1 MSTLIHIGMG
11 KAGSTSLQRNIFE
24 KVTNINYLTII
35 DKVVID
41 ILYLNSFEFKN
52 KYLENPST
60 LNTTLNKQSTIISCE
75 SLSFFGDQFI
85 ICDRLR
91 QIFNNEVTILFIIRN
106 QFDLIQSL
114 YLERLAGGVYVS
126 FNTFLK
132 QQFLNHQ
139 ISMLPK
145 LNYYNLI
152 KYYKNTFDC
161 NNVKVILFEE
171 LFQNQSNANIEYEF
185 FKEKFNINLKL
196 IKDFKRENKSIP
208 SQLVPLKCL
217 SNYLFRYDGGL
228 GRYDIGTRGINE
240 KRPKRSIQ
248 YIKKQLSNRF
258 FKNRFFS
265 TFFKKKPL
273 SMSDENKN
281 MILKYFSNSNKKLEN
296 EYNLNL
302 KINNYPVN

>member
-1 MSTLIHIGMG
+1 MG

-139 ISMLPK
+139 ISILPK

>member
-1 MSTLIHIGMG
+1 MG

-75 SLSFFGDQFI
+75 LLSFFGDQFI

-139 ISMLPK
+139 ISILPK

>member
-35 DKVVID
+35 DKVVVD
-41 ILYLNSFEFKN
+41 ILYLNSFEFKK

-75 SLSFFGDQFI
+75 LLSFFGDQFI

-171 LFQNQSNANIEYEF
+171 LFQNQ
-185 FKEKFNINLKL
+185 
-196 IKDFKRENKSIP
+196 
-208 SQLVPLKCL
+208 
-217 SNYLFRYDGGL
+217 
-228 GRYDIGTRGINE
+228 
-240 KRPKRSIQ
+240 
-248 YIKKQLSNRF
+248 
-258 FKNRFFS
+258 
-265 TFFKKKPL
+265 
-273 SMSDENKN
+273 
-281 MILKYFSNSNKKLEN
+281 
-296 EYNLNL
+296 
-302 KINNYPVN
+302 

>member
-35 DKVVID
+35 DKVVVD
-41 ILYLNSFEFKN
+41 ILYLNSFEFKK

-75 SLSFFGDQFI
+75 LLSFFGDQFI

-228 GRYDIGTRGINE
+228 GRHDIGTRGINE

>member
-75 SLSFFGDQFI
+75 LLSFFGDQFI

-139 ISMLPK
+139 ISILPK

>member
-1 MSTLIHIGMG
+1 MG

>member
-1 MSTLIHIGMG
+1 MG

-41 ILYLNSFEFKN
+41 ILYLNSFEFKK

-75 SLSFFGDQFI
+75 LLSFFGDQFI

>member
-41 ILYLNSFEFKN
+41 ILYLNSFEFKK

-139 ISMLPK
+139 ISILPK

-265 TFFKKKPL
+265 TFLKKKPL

>member
-1 MSTLIHIGMG
+1 MG

-35 DKVVID
+35 DKVVVD
-41 ILYLNSFEFKN
+41 ILYLNSFEFKK

>member
-75 SLSFFGDQFI
+75 SLSFFGDEFI

>member
-41 ILYLNSFEFKN
+41 ILYLNSFEFKK

-139 ISMLPK
+139 ISILPK

>member
-139 ISMLPK
+139 ISILPK

-265 TFFKKKPL
+265 TFLKKKPL